1 LAVLVGSDY
10 PIDMHY
16 MLHPDELFERPMG
29 ELIVD
34 IENKV
39 VLEAHL
45 QCAAHEMP
53 LCKIILVVMSGD
65 D

>member
-1 LAVLVGSDY
+1 
-10 PIDMHY
+10 